1 METTTR
7 LALALALLPTVA
19 LSLQW
24 LRNRAP
30 PREIQNYRKEAA
42 VAIQH
47 VLRPWGFNETSTIA
61 LVAQCRDE
69 IAKPFVEAID
79 ANWLGSFNI
88 SSLAGSVLC
97 GKVGFGAAIHH
108 APTGALGRIIYH

>member
-1 METTTR
+1 MSKMDATHATTR

-42 VAIQH
+42 VAIRLARRCGRAMREADEGAH
-47 VLRPWGFNETSTIA
+47 DDLEGRRRWHRPLHG
-61 LVAQCRDE
+61 D
-69 IAKPFVEAID
+69 
-79 ANWLGSFNI
+79 G
-88 SSLAGSVLC
+88 
-97 GKVGFGAAIHH
+97 
-108 APTGALGRIIYH
+108 